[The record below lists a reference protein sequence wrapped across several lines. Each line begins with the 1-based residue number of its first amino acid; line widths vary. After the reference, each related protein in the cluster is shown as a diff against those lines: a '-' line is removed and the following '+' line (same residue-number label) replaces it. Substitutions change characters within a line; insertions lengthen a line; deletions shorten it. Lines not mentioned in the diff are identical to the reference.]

1 MYKTGGSMKESF
13 NAIIKQ
19 HEGIN
24 GAYIEPPFDVNEVF
38 GAKRVKVIATF
49 DGIEYRGSIVYM
61 GGCYVL
67 GITQEIRKKIG
78 KSFGD
83 MITVTI
89 EKDEEER
96 TVEAP
101 EDFLK
106 ALSTNENAMSFYEKM
121 SFTNKKK
128 CVNWIINAKK
138 TDTRSSRILKA
149 VEKLAEGKLPQ

>member
-106 ALSTNENAMSFYEKM
+106 ALSSNEFAMSFYEKM